1 MRRYCAAVVLA
12 VASAIL
18 IVGCGSSPSS
28 PTPGSGSNGGN
39 GGSGGTGG
47 SGGVVTNTPP
57 QIKSITAASTRVEVG
72 SPVTITAVVEDAETP
87 IANLTYE
94 WTFPG
99 GGITGATPAT
109 TIAWTPSA
117 DMKTPADYV
126 LTLTVTERYTSGSI
140 QVENKVTG
148 NVTVHVNNSPK
159 ELAELSL
166 RFLGDFVN
174 SKVSPEQCVSEF
186 TSNCGSGK
194 KEEFDDITDN
204 RHDYEFVSSSLR
216 HTSLSIAGD
225 KNSATV
231 HTFCSFTSKVISSSP
246 RDEICEGGKK
256 CPLGSTTT
264 ATGDCWT
271 TNRYEQGRW
280 WLCESHFTSAT
291 LAPQLGVI
299 PSFFRHPGRDR

>member
-1 MRRYCAAVVLA
+1 MRRYFTAVSLAVV
-12 VASAIL
+12 SAIL
-18 IVGCGSSPSS
+18 VMGCGSSPSS
-28 PTPGSGSNGGN
+28 PTPGTGTGG
-39 GGSGGTGG
+39 GGGGTGG

-57 QIKSITAASTRVEVG
+57 QIKSITAGATRVEVG

-94 WTFPG
+94 WTFPS
-99 GGITGATPAT
+99 GGITGSTPAT

-126 LTLTVTERYTSGSI
+126 LTLTVTERYNNGSI
-140 QVENKVTG
+140 QVENKVSG
-148 NVTVHVNNSPK
+148 NVTIHVNNSPK

-174 SKVSPEQCVSEF
+174 SKVSPDTCVSEF
-186 TSNCGSGK
+186 TANCSGK
-194 KEEFDDITDN
+194 KEEFDDIDDN
-204 RHDYEFVSSSLR
+204 RHDYEIVSSSLR
-216 HTSLSIAGD
+216 HTSLSIAGSQT
-225 KNSATV
+225 SATV

-246 RDEICEGGKK
+246 RDEVCEGGKK

-299 PSFFRHPGRDR
+299 PSFFRHPGRGR